1 VNLCL
6 PEESIMDAKRL
17 SHSEL
22 AIACALAAL
31 MAATR
36 FHHFGSALQLPDA
49 SLAVFFLGG
58 LYLRRALAFGAYAGL
73 AALVDYMAIAHVG
86 VSDWCVTPAYAFL
99 LPTYACLWWA
109 GVWCAKHERR
119 GWRGYPRLA
128 GALFCA
134 TAPAFFISNASFY
147 ALSGY
152 FSGLSLIEYSTRVA
166 KYFPPYLAS
175 AAAYVAAA
183 IAVQGLFAHMAR
195 AKAGAIPGRS

>member
-1 VNLCL
+1 
-6 PEESIMDAKRL
+6 MDAKRL
-17 SHSEL
+17 FHSEL

-109 GVWCAKHERR
+109 GVWCSKHERR
-119 GWRGYPRLA
+119 GWRRYPRLA
-128 GALFCA
+128 GALLVA
-134 TAPAFFISNASFY
+134 TVFAFLISNASFY
-147 ALSGY
+147 
-152 FSGLSLIEYSTRVA
+152 GLSDYFGELSLAEYAARVA
-166 KYFPPYLAS
+166 RYFPPYFAS
-175 AAAYVAAA
+175 TVAYVTAA
-183 IAVQGLFAHMAR
+183 MALE
-195 AKAGAIPGRS
+195 AGMALAARTGWARH